1 MKKQTI
7 VIIDSDQD
15 FIRDFSAQFELEGL
29 CVEQALRVGDL
40 LEKLIN
46 QQVVLIIA
54 NIELNTDCDVVGSVR
69 KLDKDVPIITITAND
84 SLEVQKKVRQE
95 GIFFY
100 FVKPFTIEDM
110 SIVAHSAIDSRKQ

>member
-1 MKKQTI
+1 MKTQTI
-7 VIIDSDQD
+7 LIIDNDQN
-15 FIRDFSAQFELEGL
+15 FIRDFSVQFEQEDLS
-29 CVEQALRVGDL
+29 VEQALRLGDV

-54 NIELNTDCDVVGSVR
+54 NIELNANCDVVGSVR

-110 SIVAHSAIDSRKQ
+110 SIVAHSAINARKQ